1 MKAVKSILVAIA
13 ALAVSAPAFAGRDG
27 TDLIAHDRAVK
38 KLQAQKTSAAAQRQA
53 GSQKKEA
60 ALACR
65 TGHPSERVR
74 C

>member
-1 MKAVKSILVAIA
+1 MKAVKSILTVVA
-13 ALAVSAPAFAGRDG
+13 ALAIAAPAFAGRDG

-38 KLQAQKTSAAAQRQA
+38 KLQTKAPAAAQRQA

-60 ALACR
+60 ALTCR
-65 TGHPSERVR
+65 IGHPSERAR